1 MKRQIIIVVIVIISA
16 FNSLSQTNNSIFRI
30 AKMVSKDSIKAIV
43 DTLTTPAMEGR
54 GLRTKGI
61 KRAEKYI
68 KEKYKSYSLLGK
80 NFREQDQYLQEFQP
94 FQLSGNT
101 SDSYIKFRSN
111 TLKGKMDFVHGVLDY
126 KNKYNRTEKEIEC
139 KVFFIGAP
147 NQINDLDN
155 VLNKYNLDN
164 KLIIIYQQEKAHF
177 SKGKNIFDLAYKQ
190 GARGIIT
197 IMDGKDGIAQRISN
211 NEQALEFI
219 NRQKAYLEL
228 PQKRAFLS
236 VYLSPEAGSQLLGIK
251 KRKLN
256 RYKNKFN
263 QIKDSIEYDLP
274 QLLKV
279 YIEREKIVYP
289 TANIIG
295 VIPGKKEGNK
305 NVIISAHYDHLG
317 KYNDI
322 MFPGANDNA
331 SGVSILIELA
341 RVFSNAYQSGIKP
354 KHNIIFLA
362 FSAEETGVLGSEYF
376 VENPPFSLE
385 RTIANINI
393 DMVGR
398 QDQYHDTIPNYIYA
412 IAPDSLNQPIK
423 KVMDSLNIFH
433 NLVSLSFMEKHPAGK
448 KFFSQA
454 SDQRHFLE
462 KNIPAILLFNGMH
475 SDLHRPTD
483 TPEKL
488 NYQTIENVGEL
499 VFLTVWN
506 LANEP

>member
-1 MKRQIIIVVIVIISA
+1 MDLTEIEKKLGKVLKDQELI
-16 FNSLSQTNNSIFRI
+16 NSLDTFFQQTDYLYRNINF
-30 AKMVSKDSIKAIV
+30 
-43 DTLTTPAMEGR
+43 
-54 GLRTKGI
+54 
-61 KRAEKYI
+61 YN
-68 KEKYKSYSLLGK
+68 K
-80 NFREQDQYLQEFQP
+80 N
-94 FQLSGNT
+94 
-101 SDSYIKFRSN
+101 
-111 TLKGKMDFVHGVLDY
+111 VLDIGGGAGLY
-126 KNKYNRTEKEIEC
+126 SFYASVKGAN
-139 KVFFIGAP
+139 KVFCLEPYAEG
-147 NQINDLDN
+147 
-155 VLNKYNLDN
+155 
-164 KLIIIYQQEKAHF
+164 
-177 SKGKNIFDLAYKQ
+177 
-190 GARGIIT
+190 
-197 IMDGKDGIAQRISN
+197 SN
-211 NEQALEFI
+211 NKMQE
-219 NRQKAYLEL
+219 
-228 PQKRAFLS
+228 
-236 VYLSPEAGSQLLGIK
+236 
-251 KRKLN
+251 
-256 RYKNKFN
+256 KFN

-274 QLLKV
+274 QVLKV

-295 VIPGKKEGNK
+295 VIPGKKEENQ

-317 KYNDI
+317 KYKDI

-462 KNIPAILLFNGMH
+462 KNIPAILLFNGIH
-475 SDLHRPTD
+475 KDLHKPTD

-499 VFLTVWN
+499 IFMTVWE
-506 LANEP
+506 LANKP